1 MNNKKVFS
9 LEQLTNALQ
18 KTIREATGDQLFWVK
33 AEIAQVKYAGSGHA
47 YLELVELRNN
57 VKVASMSA
65 VMWQH
70 DVQLMRKKMSGDFD
84 NIVSQGQEMVCLVAI
99 EFHAV
104 YGLKLRISDI
114 DLSYTLGALEKRKAE
129 TLERLKKEGL
139 LTRNRAIPLPRIM
152 QNIALITAADS
163 AACEDFRQHILQN
176 EHQYR
181 FHIELFPSM
190 VQGDQAP
197 KQLLRALQNVDTHAF
212 DAVVFIRGG
221 GSALD
226 LDAFNDYALC
236 AAAANFPLPVLTG
249 IGHETDLSIL
259 DMVAG
264 SPHKTPTAIADFL
277 IDRMYEF
284 ESEMA
289 RMMVQIARSSAH
301 RIKQNELVLKNFY
314 AIVEKYP
321 VSFCQR
327 QRGQLH
333 DRSVRL
339 LRLTEEVIHAK
350 QIVLRRTE
358 SNTMQLAIDKVRRS
372 EPKRIHEAS
381 MRLSTL
387 FNHKLTLYRQR
398 MQQLESSVALL
409 HPRKTLAR
417 GFSISRVNGESLT
430 DVSKLNIG
438 DNITTE
444 LLNGQITSTVTDIK
458 KTWAKKN
465 PPTTMPLQN

>member
-1 MNNKKVFS
+1 MDKKIFT
-9 LEQLTNALQ
+9 LEQLTQSLQ
-18 KTIREATGDQLFWVK
+18 KTIRDATGDRQFWIK
-33 AEIAQVKYAGSGHA
+33 AEIAQVKFSGSGHA

-65 VMWQH
+65 VIWQG
-70 DVQLMRKKMSGDFD
+70 DIQMLRRKMSGDFD
-84 NIVSQGQEMVCLVAI
+84 NIVSQGQEMVCLAVV
-99 EFHAV
+99 EFHPV
-104 YGLKLRISDI
+104 YGLKLRINDI
-114 DLSYTLGALEKRKAE
+114 DLSYALGALEKRKAE

-139 LTRNRAIPLPRIM
+139 IERNRAIPLPRIM
-152 QNIALITAADS
+152 QNIALITAPDS
-163 AACEDFRQHILQN
+163 AACEDFRQHLLQN
-176 EHQYR
+176 EHRYR
-181 FHIELFPSM
+181 FHIELFPSK
-190 VQGDQAP
+190 VQGEQAP
-197 KQLLRALQNVDTHAF
+197 RELINALKKINARDF

-226 LDAFNDYALC
+226 LDAFNDYELC

-284 ESEMA
+284 EGQMA
-289 RMMVQIARSSAH
+289 RMMVQIARSSAN

-314 AIVEKYP
+314 AIAEKYP
-321 VSFCQR
+321 LSFCQR
-327 QRGQLH
+327 ERGQLH

-339 LRLTEEVIHAK
+339 LRLTEELIHTK
-350 QIVLRRTE
+350 QIILRRTE
-358 SNTMQLAIDKVRRS
+358 SNTMQLALDKVKHS
-372 EPKRIHEAS
+372 EPKRINEAS
-381 MRLSTL
+381 QRLNTL
-387 FNHKLTLYRQR
+387 FQHKLTLYRQR

-409 HPRKTLAR
+409 HPKKTLAR

-430 DVSKLNIG
+430 NVSKLKVG
-438 DNITTE
+438 DQLTTE

-458 KTWAKKN
+458 KT
-465 PPTTMPLQN
+465 